1 MSNRDEL
8 EALLDQA
15 ASAPVPAP
23 DPAFVEALE
32 QRILTARVIVPPTPI
47 RRHVTRATAVGIT
60 IAGLT
65 FVGAAAAAGIVIT
78 ANPERPKVAE
88 TVPTSTLAPTIA
100 PSTTTG
106 IESTSSAPAI
116 VTSTVSPAPTTAP
129 VSTVPPP
136 VTSVAVSTSLV
147 GDAAPPPV
155 TTIVPTVPATPTSTT
170 EVHVAATLT
179 LSCGLNGTAVTCTW
193 DAGPDGTVDYM
204 VLRSIPGS
212 TGPGRAYFPGPQQT
226 YTDATVAAGTTYVYL
241 VHARDAAGKSLGHSD
256 AATVG
261 CCG

>member
-15 ASAPVPAP
+15 ASTPAPAP

-32 QRILTARVIVPPTPI
+32 QRILAARVIVPPTPI

-78 ANPERPKVAE
+78 ANPERPKVVE
-88 TVPTSTLAPTIA
+88 TVPSSTVAPTIL
-100 PSTTTG
+100 PSTTSV
-106 IESTSSAPAI
+106 IESTSVAPT
-116 VTSTVSPAPTTAP
+116 VVSSTVSPAPTTAP

-136 VTSVAVSTSLV
+136 VTTVAVSTSLV

-155 TTIVPTVPATPTSTT
+155 TTTVPPSPTSTT

-179 LSCGLNGTAVTCTW
+179 LSCGLTGTAVTCTW

-226 YTDATVAAGTTYVYL
+226 YIDTTVAAGTTYVYL

-256 AATVG
+256 AATVA